1 VPGVW
6 KESKQKKKLEEV
18 EGRPEDAEKETNR
31 RNKKLK

>member
-1 VPGVW
+1 MEG
-6 KESKQKKKLEEV
+6 KQTKKKLEEV